1 MVIEKRI
8 KLVGSKGEHEL
19 VALFD
24 SGATY
29 SCIDR
34 ELALTLGMVEPLPS
48 PLHLRTAEKERSG
61 GSVMIPSRVRPD
73 EGAHER

>member
-1 MVIEKRI
+1 MVIEKWI
-8 KLVGSKGEHEL
+8 KLVGPKEEHEL

-24 SGATY
+24 SGAIY

-48 PLHLRTAEKERSG
+48 PLHLRTAEKGGSE
-61 GSVMIPSRVRPD
+61 GSVMIPSRARPD
-73 EGAHER
+73 EGTHER